1 MSKDEKYR
9 QALRN
14 IEDFTFDSTVSKVFD
29 DMIDRSVPGYRTLLA
44 NIGPIASTFITS
56 NTNCYDLGCSHGA
69 GSLSIFKSLKAEHV
83 NIFAVDNAAAMI
95 NECDRMI
102 KSEQAAHIIKTQQ
115 ASIQDTD
122 IFNASFVLL
131 NLTLQFIPIDY
142 RDEIIQNIYHGMNKG
157 GACLITEK
165 IIMEESPVDL
175 LFKELHE
182 NFKLANQ
189 YSQLEI
195 SQKRK
200 ALENVLLRED
210 LKTHKQRLSNAGFTT
225 VTVWFQCIN
234 FVSIL
239 AIK

>member
-14 IEDFTFDSTVSKVFD
+14 IEDFTFDSSVSEVFD

-44 NIGPIASTFITS
+44 NIGPIASTFITE

-69 GSLSIFKSLKAEHV
+69 ASLTIFKSLKAKNV
-83 NIFAVDNAAAMI
+83 NIFAIDNAAAMI
-95 NECDRMI
+95 NQCERMI
-102 KSEQAAHIIKTQQ
+102 DNENAAGTIKTLQ
-115 ASIQDTD
+115 ANIQDTE
-122 IFNASFVLL
+122 INNASFALL

-142 RDEIIQNIYHGMNKG
+142 RDEIMQKIFRGLNQG

-165 IIMEESPVDL
+165 IIMEDESTDQ
-175 LFKELHE
+175 LFKQLHE
-182 NFKLANQ
+182 NFKSANQ

-210 LKTHKQRLSNAGFTT
+210 LTTHKQRLAKAGFTK

>member
-1 MSKDEKYR
+1 MNKDEKYR

-14 IEDFTFDSTVSKVFD
+14 IEDFTFDSSVSEVFD

-44 NIGPIASTFITS
+44 NIGPIAATFIKD

-69 GSLSIFKSLKAEHV
+69 GSLTIFKSLRAKNV
-83 NIFAVDNAAAMI
+83 NIFAIDNAAAMI
-95 NECDRMI
+95 NQCERMI
-102 KSEQAAHIIKTQQ
+102 QNENAASIIKAQQ
-115 ASIQDTD
+115 ANIQDTN
-122 IFNASFVLL
+122 INNASFVLL

-142 RDEIIQNIYHGMNKG
+142 RDNILQKIFLGLNTG

-165 IIMEESPVDL
+165 IIMEDAATDK
-175 LFKELHE
+175 LFKQLHE
-182 NFKLANQ
+182 NFKSANQ

-210 LKTHKQRLSNAGFTT
+210 LKTHKQRLLNTGFSH

-239 AIK
+239 GIK

>member
-1 MSKDEKYR
+1 MNKDEKYR

-14 IEDFTFDSTVSKVFD
+14 IEDFTFDSSVSEVFD

-44 NIGPIASTFITS
+44 NIGPIASTFITA

-69 GSLSIFKSLKAEHV
+69 GALSIFKSLNAGDV
-83 NIFAVDNAAAMI
+83 NIYAIDNAAAMI
-95 NECDRMI
+95 DQCQQNIKQEHAVDRI
-102 KSEQAAHIIKTQQ
+102 TPQQ
-115 ASIQDTD
+115 ARIEDVEIS
-122 IFNASFVLL
+122 NASFVLL
-131 NLTLQFIPIDY
+131 NLTLQFLPIEARQEVIKKIY
-142 RDEIIQNIYHGMNKG
+142 RGLNKN
-157 GACLITEK
+157 GACMITEK
-165 IIMEESPVDL
+165 IIMQDSAADQ
-175 LFKELHE
+175 LFRELHE

-189 YSQLEI
+189 YSHLEV

-210 LKTHKQRLSNAGFTT
+210 LDTHKHRLIEAGFRQ
-225 VTVWFQCIN
+225 VNVWFQCIN